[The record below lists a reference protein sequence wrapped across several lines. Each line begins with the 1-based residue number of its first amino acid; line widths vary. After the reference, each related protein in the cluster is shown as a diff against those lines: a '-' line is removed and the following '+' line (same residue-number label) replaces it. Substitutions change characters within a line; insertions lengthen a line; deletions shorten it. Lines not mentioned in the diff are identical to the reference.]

1 MVGFHRTLGDYATAL
16 HDAGFLIT
24 RMEEPTP
31 SVKAVERRY
40 REFADY
46 QRVPLFLI
54 FEAIRPRSEW
64 SNLAKPGVVH

>member
-1 MVGFHRTLGDYATAL
+1 M

-24 RMEEPTP
+24 RMVEPTP
-31 SVKAVERRY
+31 SREAVERKY

-54 FEAIRPRSEW
+54 VEAIRPF
-64 SNLAKPGVVH
+64 V

>member
-1 MVGFHRTLGDYATAL
+1 MVGFHRTLEDYSSAL

-31 SVKAVERRY
+31 TDDAVERRY

-54 FEAIRPRSEW
+54 IEAIRPH
-64 SNLAKPGVVH
+64 V